1 MDTVKAN
8 SDIYSVKANSQAG
21 NIRAYMVTTQK
32 GQSCKTLSKGL
43 KKNYVFC
50 QKTQW
55 GPWVQDRALLGLR
68 ICLWEYI
75 WKANFEIYFP
85 PQICCDL
92 LSGLRKGSF
101 GA

>member
-21 NIRAYMVTTQK
+21 NIRAYMMTTQK

-50 QKTQW
+50 QKNSVGAL
-55 GPWVQDRALLGLR
+55 GPGQSAVGITYLSLR
-68 ICLWEYI
+68 IHL
-75 WKANFEIYFP
+75 K
-85 PQICCDL
+85 
-92 LSGLRKGSF
+92 S
-101 GA
+101 